1 MSKDNTSSRRSF
13 LKNGALLA
21 APLAVATPAVALA
34 ADGTK
39 ARLRLLEDEAAI
51 REVHREWLRQVNAGE
66 RGKVSFDD
74 TIKSVA
80 LDLKGSAD
88 KIEIASDG
96 IHATGRYPSI
106 AEVETPITSEC
117 TISQMLAAQ
126 GHGTISRTEP
136 GILTVDYVKTGTAWT
151 IAKAEFAPA

>member
-1 MSKDNTSSRRSF
+1 MSKDNISTRRSF
-13 LKNGALLA
+13 LKSSAFLA
-21 APLAVATPAVALA
+21 APLAVGAPAIALA

-39 ARLRLLEDEAAI
+39 ARLQRLEDEAAI
-51 REVHREWLRQVNAGE
+51 REVHREWLRQMNAGE
-66 RGKVSFDD
+66 RGKVPFDE

-80 LDLKGSAD
+80 LDHKGSTD

-96 IHATGRYPSI
+96 VHATGRYASL

-136 GILTVDYVKTGTAWT
+136 GVLTVDYVKTGTAWT
-151 IAKAEFAPA
+151 IANAEFAPA